1 MAYAFRAAVA
11 GIAALGIGALDLAA
25 AAPAAAQTLRIMQ
38 YIDAPHFDVQRT
50 TWGPGGSIGNM
61 TQSTLVAMDWDGKQ
75 VHPYLAKSW
84 EISPDGKTYTF
95 KLRDDV
101 TFCSGKKF
109 SAQDVVYTFER
120 LQSPE
125 TKGPFAWRAGS
136 IKGLRAIDAHT
147 VAYELNEPFSDL
159 LLQLTMFTNN
169 ILNKETV
176 DALGRDYGTKGIDGT
191 GPWCLVSWQPR
202 TETLMRRN
210 DAYKWGPAM
219 FKNPGPVKYERL
231 SVRIMPEDSARVA
244 AMMSG
249 QFDFTASFP
258 AAFIPQARANP
269 NLVVEK
275 VDSNFQHL
283 YYGYKITRPMVSDA
297 RVREAMNIAIDRAQI
312 VKGVLLGNADPAYTY
327 VAPKAL
333 DYSAKSEGI
342 IREDLER
349 AKKLLDEAGWV
360 PGPDGI
366 RVKDGIRLEP
376 KVYVTGGGNSVKVG
390 EAIQGLLR
398 RVGVDWRLHV
408 WDSTIAP
415 VKMAEQDYE
424 IWSVTVPYLTAG
436 DLLALYFDSKNIPTP
451 NRMNWKDA
459 QTDTWLAAGKGA
471 LTPQA
476 KAEAFG
482 MVQERVTR
490 EHLWMPVANVT
501 LYTVHH
507 KRVKNARG
515 HPQYAIGFYK
525 GLDFTP

>member
-1 MAYAFRAAVA
+1 MAERPRRLLAS
-11 GIAALGIGALDLAA
+11 LAA
-25 AAPAAAQTLRIMQ
+25 AAGLALAAGGADAQTLRIMQ

-61 TQSTLVAMDWDGKQ
+61 TQSTLVAMDWDGKT
-75 VHPYLAKSW
+75 VHPYLANSW

-120 LQSPE
+120 LKSPE
-125 TKGPFAWRAGS
+125 TKGPFAWRAGN
-136 IKGLRAIDAHT
+136 IKSLRAIDANT

-169 ILNKETV
+169 IINKETV
-176 DALGRDYGTKGIDGT
+176 EALGKDYGTKGIDGT

-202 TETLMRRN
+202 TETVMRRN
-210 DAYKWGPAM
+210 DAYKWGPKM
-219 FKNPGPVKYERL
+219 FKNPGPAKYERL
-231 SVRIMPEDSARVA
+231 SIRIMPEDSARVA

-275 VDSNFQHL
+275 IDSNFQLL
-283 YYGYKITRPMVSDA
+283 YYGYKITRPMMADA

-312 VKGVLLGNADPAYTY
+312 VKGVLLGNADPSFTY

-333 DYSAKSEGI
+333 DYNPKTEGI

-360 PGPDGI
+360 PGSDGI

-390 EAIQGLLR
+390 EAIQGFLR
-398 RVGVDWRLHV
+398 RVGIDWRIHV

-424 IWSVTVPYLTAG
+424 IWSVTVPYLSAG
-436 DLLALYFDSKNIPTP
+436 DIMSLYFDSRNIPTP
-451 NRMNWKDA
+451 NRMNWKDE
-459 QTDTWLAAGKGA
+459 QTDKWLAAAKGA
-471 LTPQA
+471 LNAQD
-476 KAEAFG
+476 KEKYFG

-490 EHLWMPVANVT
+490 EHLWMPVANIT
-501 LYTVHH
+501 LYTIHN

>member
-1 MAYAFRAAVA
+1 MLEAKRSL
-11 GIAALGIGALDLAA
+11 AALFAAGLAL
-25 AAPAAAQTLRIMQ
+25 AAPAAEAQTLRIMQ
-38 YIDAPHFDVQRT
+38 YIDAPHFDPQRT

-61 TQSTLVAMDWDGKQ
+61 TQSTLVAMDWDGKT

-84 EISPDGKTYTF
+84 DISPDGRTYTF

-109 SAQDVVYTFER
+109 TADDVVYTFTR
-120 LQSPE
+120 LKSPE
-125 TKGPFAWRAGS
+125 TKGPFAWRAGE
-136 IKGLRAIDAHT
+136 IKSLTAVDAHT
-147 VAYELNEPFSDL
+147 VAYELKEPYSDL

-169 ILNKETV
+169 IINKAVVEE
-176 DALGRDYGTKGIDGT
+176 LGREYGTKGIDGT
-191 GPWCLVSWQPR
+191 GPWCFVSWQPR
-202 TETLMRRN
+202 TETVMRRH

-275 VDSNFQHL
+275 IESNFQLL
-283 YYGYKITRPMVSDA
+283 YYGYKTSRPMVADA

-312 VKGVLLGNADPAYTY
+312 VKGVLLGNADPSFTY

-333 DYSAKSEGI
+333 DYNPATATIVK
-342 IREDLER
+342 EDVER

-360 PGPDGI
+360 PGADGI
-366 RVKDGIRLEP
+366 RVKDGLRLEP

-390 EAIQGLLR
+390 EAIQGFLR
-398 RVGVDWRLHV
+398 RVGIDWKIQV

-415 VKMAEQDYE
+415 VKMGEQDYE
-424 IWSVTVPYLTAG
+424 IWSVTVPYLSAG
-436 DLLALYFDSKNIPTP
+436 DILSLYFDSRNIPTP
-451 NRMNWKDA
+451 NRFNWRDE
-459 QTDTWLAAGKGA
+459 QTDKLLAMANGA

-476 KAEAFG
+476 KEQAFG
-482 MVQERVTR
+482 QLQERVMK
-490 EHLWMPVANVT
+490 EHLMMPVANIT